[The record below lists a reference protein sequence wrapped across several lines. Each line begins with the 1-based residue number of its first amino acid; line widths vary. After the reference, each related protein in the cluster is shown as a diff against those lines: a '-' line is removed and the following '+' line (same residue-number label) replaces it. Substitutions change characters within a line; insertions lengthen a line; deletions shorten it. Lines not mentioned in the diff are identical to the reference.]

1 MMELTSEQVAWIGQ
15 DIRKK
20 GMTMNGLADSL
31 IDHICCSIE
40 NDPGS
45 DFHEAYTRTLTAF
58 GSAGLKKIQEETILL
73 LTLKKEVTMKK
84 TMYVLGYTAAFLITT
99 GLLFKLQQWPGAAV
113 MLTIGIVLFNVGF
126 LPMFF
131 YDKYKRAIS

>member
-1 MMELTSEQVAWIGQ
+1 MELTSEQVAWISE

-40 NDPGS
+40 NDPCS
-45 DFHEAYTRTLTAF
+45 CFHEAYSRALAAF
-58 GSAGLKKIQEETILL
+58 GSGGLEKIQEEFILL
-73 LTLKKEVTMKK
+73 LILKKEVTMKK

-113 MLTIGIVLFNVGF
+113 MLTTGIVSFNVGF

-131 YDKYKRAIS
+131 YDKYKRAVS